1 MEAFHR
7 FYYFI
12 PWCFYFLN
20 YYKLHIN
27 TFYMYMY
34 IYMLYNYIIH
44 FRVLNNKYLVLA
56 VNCSLLV
63 YRRMINFCVWALYLA
78 NLLYSLIASR
88 SSFVDSWNYLSRQ
101 IYHVWPETVL
111 FFSFKFYTSYIFSC
125 LIALVRTFNI
135 VLSRSGE
142 SWQLCLVAD
151 LREKAL
157 GHSPL
162 SMMLALTF

>member
-1 MEAFHR
+1 
-7 FYYFI
+7 
-12 PWCFYFLN
+12 
-20 YYKLHIN
+20 
-27 TFYMYMY
+27 MY

-101 IYHVWPETVL
+101 IYHV
-111 FFSFKFYTSYIFSC
+111 
-125 LIALVRTFNI
+125 
-135 VLSRSGE
+135 
-142 SWQLCLVAD
+142 
-151 LREKAL
+151 
-157 GHSPL
+157 
-162 SMMLALTF
+162 